1 MIDKSKGKREISIDD
16 MIFNTTSTIAP
27 FILDDVVDVSPTNN
41 TENTGDSKP
50 TRVIGETELTTDLRG
65 QILSNFSLE
74 ENLGLKLTNSNAI
87 DLENVPSPREY
98 IEGIEKAHQEL
109 LENGKIEPRIKLGI
123 PHLERKL
130 EGGLKRGELTVVGA
144 FNNPERKVSFNLPT
158 IHQRNKTAPMGE
170 TESRDPNP
178 DSLKAAGYTVSGHP
192 ISELEA
198 IRQRNAE
205 NIEAFNKER
214 NKAFAPVFEAA
225 TARRYLYKDLITRMN
240 EEIKNGPLGDTVC
253 VTSVTG
259 VGGRLQFVLQIK
271 MMKKRDG
278 TERPSYKA
286 LNRAKAFK
294 IYFIL
299 LKRKYMK
306 EIREAEEKV
315 MERE

>member
-1 MIDKSKGKREISIDD
+1 MIDKSKDKREVSIDD
-16 MIFNTTSTIAP
+16 VIFNTTSTIAR
-27 FILDDVVDVSPTNN
+27 FTLDDVVDVSPTNN

-50 TRVIGETELTTDLRG
+50 TGVIGETELTTDLRG

-130 EGGLKRGELTVVGA
+130 EGGLKRGELTVIGA
-144 FNNPERKVSFNLPT
+144 FNNPERKVSFDLPI
-158 IHQRNKTAPMGE
+158 IHQRNKAATMGE
-170 TESRDPNP
+170 TESRNPNP
-178 DSLKAAGYTVSGHP
+178 DSMQAAGYKVSEYP
-192 ISELEA
+192 ISDLEA
-198 IRQRNAE
+198 IRRQNAE
-205 NIEAFNKER
+205 KIKAFTEER
-214 NKAFAPVFEAA
+214 NKAFAPIFDAA
-225 TARRYLYKDLITRMN
+225 KARRHLYKDLIARLN
-240 EEIKNGPLGDTVC
+240 DEIKNGPLGDTVY
-253 VTSVTG
+253 VTSVTS
-259 VGGRLQFVLQIK
+259 VGGRLQFDLQVK
-271 MMKKRDG
+271 MTKLRDG
-278 TERPSYKA
+278 TERPSFKA

-299 LKRKYMK
+299 LKRKYMR
-306 EIREAEEKV
+306 EIKEAEEKV